1 LSCEVPDRSLESK
14 LQTRRRG
21 DGGSRPLLVVLSGP
35 SGVGKDAV
43 LARMRKLGRPFHYV
57 VTATTRPKRAGEK
70 NGVDYHFLSRKEFQQ
85 MIDKHQFLE
94 WANVYGN
101 YYGVPKDEITSALS
115 KGVDAIVKVDV
126 QGAAT
131 IKGILPQAVFIFL
144 MPPSVEEL
152 ENRLRRRRS
161 ESSEDLALRL
171 ERSKEE
177 IKSLPL
183 FDYVITSH
191 QNKLGEVISQIDAI
205 IAAEKRRVKP
215 RIVEL

>member
-1 LSCEVPDRSLESK
+1 MSWEVPNRSFESK
-14 LQTRRRG
+14 LRTKRRCDRS
-21 DGGSRPLLVVLSGP
+21 SRPFLIVLSGP

-43 LARMRKLGRPFHYV
+43 LARMRRSGRPFHYV
-57 VTATTRPKRAGEK
+57 ITATTRPKRAREK
-70 NGVDYHFLSRKEFQQ
+70 NGVNYHFLSRKEFQQ

-115 KGVDAIVKVDV
+115 KGVDTIVKVDV

-131 IKGILPQAVFIFL
+131 IKKILPQAVFIFL

-152 ENRLRRRRS
+152 EKRLKRRRS
-161 ESSEDLALRL
+161 ESSEDLTLRL
-171 ERSKEE
+171 EMAKGE

-191 QNKLGEVISQIDAI
+191 QNKLDEVVSQIDAI

>member
-1 LSCEVPDRSLESK
+1 MSDQNPESSLPTKQRDVKSS
-14 LQTRRRG
+14 Q
-21 DGGSRPLLVVLSGP
+21 PLLIVLSGP

-57 VTATTRPKRAGEK
+57 VTATTRPKRAREK
-70 NGVDYHFLSRKEFQQ
+70 NGVDYHFLSPKEFQE

-131 IKGILPQAVFIFL
+131 IRKILPQAVLIFL
-144 MPPSVEEL
+144 MPPSMEAL
-152 ENRLRRRRS
+152 QKRLKRRHS
-161 ESSEDLALRL
+161 ESPEDLALRL
-171 ERSKEE
+171 EKAKDEME
-177 IKSLPL
+177 SLPL

-191 QNKLGEVISQIDAI
+191 QNRLDEVVSQIDAI
-205 IAAEKRRVKP
+205 IAAEKLHVKP